1 MHEELRI
8 ARFDGLGQTRIG
20 KDGEFGL
27 PCSCRVLLSEDLSYL
42 ASMLR
47 HRNKRLRQQLLLKIL
62 IKGCS
67 IKLHQFPFGSVVKI
81 KCFERTRGGDN

>member
-8 ARFDGLGQTRIG
+8 ARIDGMGQTRIG

-42 ASMLR
+42 ASSLQCLDTET
-47 HRNKRLRQQLLLKIL
+47 N
-62 IKGCS
+62 GY
-67 IKLHQFPFGSVVKI
+67 
-81 KCFERTRGGDN
+81 DNNYY

>member
-27 PCSCRVLLSEDLSYL
+27 PCSRVLLSEDLSYL

-47 HRNKRLRQQLLLKIL
+47 HRNKRL
-62 IKGCS
+62 
-67 IKLHQFPFGSVVKI
+67 
-81 KCFERTRGGDN
+81 